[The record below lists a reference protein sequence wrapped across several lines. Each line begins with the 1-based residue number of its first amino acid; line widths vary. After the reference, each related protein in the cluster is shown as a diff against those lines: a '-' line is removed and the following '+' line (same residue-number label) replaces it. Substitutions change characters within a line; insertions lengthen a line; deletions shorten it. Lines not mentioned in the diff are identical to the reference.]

1 LPGKSRPLS
10 IKSFC
15 RGLPLIGGLADARRR
30 DHREAVK
37 EVGVNILLSTAPIW
51 LGCIFLWA
59 FQKFAMSPGAIIIR
73 NVENGELFIYST
85 SIVAP
90 LYYFIFKESEGNQK
104 FPNAGSFMLISAI
117 VLLVGGCGFAVTRL
131 GTVLGT
137 DFRWD
142 KVKLFVFSA
151 ILYVIA
157 IIVVYLAHV
166 YRNWRETG
174 GAAAFA
180 TDTQDFVAAFNREPK
195 S

>member
-1 LPGKSRPLS
+1 M
-10 IKSFC
+10 
-15 RGLPLIGGLADARRR
+15 PLIGGLADARWR
-30 DHREAVK
+30 DHREAIK
-37 EVGVNILLSTAPIW
+37 EVGVNIVLSTAPIW
-51 LGCIFLWA
+51 LGCIFLWV
-59 FQKFAMSPGAIIIR
+59 FQKFAMSVGEVIIR
-73 NVENGELFIYST
+73 NVENGELFIYAT

-90 LYYFIFKESEGNQK
+90 LYYFIFKENESYQK
-104 FPNAGSFMLISAI
+104 FPNAGSFMLISAV

-137 DFRWD
+137 SFKWD
-142 KVKLFVFSA
+142 EVTLFVFS
-151 ILYVIA
+151 LVVYLLA

-195 S
+195 P